1 MDEKPAIIVVDDEAD
16 ALAGIREALTR
27 RFGGDYR
34 ILPHLAAG
42 AALEA
47 VCSIKE
53 KEEEIALVIADQ
65 RMPGMTGRD
74 FLGRVRSIMPMAKR
88 ALMVDWGDRDVSPTI
103 LQACA
108 LGELDNYLYKP
119 WSPAEV
125 HLYPLIGEFLS
136 EWTQIYRPG
145 MELIHIVGDEQSI
158 RSNEIRE
165 LLNRNGIPHGF
176 HQLGS
181 ILANRLSRER
191 GVTLTALPTVFV
203 HDGSVLV
210 DPTDAEIMDAVGE
223 SPAELSCDVA
233 VVGAGPAGLT
243 AAMYAGSEGLRTL
256 VIERHVIGGQAGASS
271 LIRNYLGF
279 PRGISGADL
288 TQRAYQQ
295 AWLFG
300 AKFVFAREVTRLSS
314 RGDAKILT
322 LSDGREIVSKAVII
336 ATGAKYRSLDIPQLE
351 RFGRNILYA
360 TFNDP
365 RLVRDLN
372 VAVTGGGNSAGQAA
386 IHLAKFARRVTLVV
400 RGNSLN
406 KDMSDYLVNQIKA
419 TPNIEVRVSTDII
432 GGDGKD
438 RLERITVRDKARN
451 VVDNVPTELLFA
463 LIGATPQTDWLDGM
477 VQRDAKGFIRTGH
490 DVDLDAFPPSRGPM
504 SFETSVPGVFA
515 VGDVRFGSTKR
526 VATAV
531 GESAG
536 AVQNI
541 HQYIEDGLRAVMGKR
556 QSPAALGIEASLA
569 SADATN
575 STTQASNGASTLA
588 ILTDIV
594 TSASR
599 AEASAAGTA
608 AERPAMGEAG

>member
-34 ILPHLAAG
+34 ILPHLAART
-42 AALEA
+42 ALEA

-65 RMPGMTGRD
+65 RMPEMTGRD

-314 RGDAKILT
+314 RGDAENP
-322 LSDGREIVSKAVII
+322 D
-336 ATGAKYRSLDIPQLE
+336 
-351 RFGRNILYA
+351 
-360 TFNDP
+360 
-365 RLVRDLN
+365 
-372 VAVTGGGNSAGQAA
+372 
-386 IHLAKFARRVTLVV
+386 VV
-400 RGNSLN
+400 R
-406 KDMSDYLVNQIKA
+406 
-419 TPNIEVRVSTDII
+419 
-432 GGDGKD
+432 
-438 RLERITVRDKARN
+438 
-451 VVDNVPTELLFA
+451 
-463 LIGATPQTDWLDGM
+463 
-477 VQRDAKGFIRTGH
+477 
-490 DVDLDAFPPSRGPM
+490 
-504 SFETSVPGVFA
+504 
-515 VGDVRFGSTKR
+515 
-526 VATAV
+526 
-531 GESAG
+531 
-536 AVQNI
+536 
-541 HQYIEDGLRAVMGKR
+541 
-556 QSPAALGIEASLA
+556 
-569 SADATN
+569 
-575 STTQASNGASTLA
+575 
-588 ILTDIV
+588 
-594 TSASR
+594 
-599 AEASAAGTA
+599 
-608 AERPAMGEAG
+608 RP